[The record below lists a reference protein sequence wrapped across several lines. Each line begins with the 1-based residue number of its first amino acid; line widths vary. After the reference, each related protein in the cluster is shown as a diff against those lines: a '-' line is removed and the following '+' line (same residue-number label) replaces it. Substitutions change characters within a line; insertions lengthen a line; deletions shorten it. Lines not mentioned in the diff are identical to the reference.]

1 VSNQLPGTAKRV
13 LAAGLSPAWQQIM
26 VFDQFCVG
34 EVNRAREVHRCASG
48 KVLNVGMAL
57 AQLAAT
63 DRRCSTS
70 VLSVIGPR
78 TREMADAELV
88 GVGARVT
95 WIETKAETRTCTTI
109 LDRST
114 GETTELVENA
124 PPISPEEG
132 GRFQKSFAYEAASA
146 DAVVLTGSLP
156 PGVSPKLYRD
166 LLRNIEC
173 LAVLDI
179 RGPELLDALECQPFC
194 VKPNRA
200 ELAMTL
206 GRPLETDNDLHT
218 AMHQLNRRGARWV
231 VVTQGAGP
239 VWVSHERQVYR
250 LTHPLIGDVVN
261 PIGSGDCLAA
271 GIASRLAL
279 GEEMLDA
286 IAFGIA
292 CASAN
297 VMQLLPARLDMARV
311 SAVFKQVEI
320 AKP

>member
-1 VSNQLPGTAKRV
+1 
-13 LAAGLSPAWQQIM
+13 M
-26 VFDQFCVG
+26 VFDQFCAG
-34 EVNRAREVHRCASG
+34 EVNRAREVHWCASG
-48 KVLNVGMAL
+48 KVLNVGIAL

-78 TREMADAELV
+78 TRAMAHAQLVEL
-88 GVGARVT
+88 GARVT
-95 WIETKAETRTCTTI
+95 WIETAAETRVCTTI

-124 PPISPEEG
+124 PPITPEEVA
-132 GRFQKSFAYEAASA
+132 RFQQAFAHEAASA

-156 PGVSPKLYRD
+156 PGVSPRLYLD
-166 LLRNIEC
+166 LLRNTESQ
-173 LAVLDI
+173 AVLDI
-179 RGPELLDALECQPFC
+179 RGPELLAALECQPFC

-200 ELAMTL
+200 ELAMTV
-206 GRPLETDNDLHT
+206 GRLLENDEDLHA
-218 AMHQLNRRGARWV
+218 AMHELNRRGARWV

-239 VWVSHERQVYR
+239 VWVSHERILYR

-279 GEEMLDA
+279 GQDMLDV
-286 IAFGIA
+286 IAFGVA

-311 SAVFKQVEI
+311 SADFKQVEV